1 MSRPEFFG
9 LGTILGGILGSV
21 IGSGY
26 WNRLEAGN
34 RGPNQL

>member
-9 LGTILGGILGSV
+9 LGGILGSV